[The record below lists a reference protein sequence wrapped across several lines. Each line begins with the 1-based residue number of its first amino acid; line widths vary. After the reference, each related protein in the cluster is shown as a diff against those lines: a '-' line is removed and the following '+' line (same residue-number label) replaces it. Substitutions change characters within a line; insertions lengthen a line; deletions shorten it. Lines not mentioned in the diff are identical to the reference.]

1 MWMEYSADDIEV
13 AGTLQYLAYI
23 CTALITFWT
32 YDYICSLHDE
42 WTFLLRSRFT
52 KVKCLYIIA
61 RYVPF
66 FLIASDICLTLTPN
80 ENPKACRIF
89 IIIYSCFAVI
99 SLTCSECISPS
110 SRHKRTPDPI
120 HPGFFV
126 LRTYVLWS
134 NDRIVLV
141 AMLSTL
147 FATIV
152 SFIGIWFS
160 AIATS
165 QYSTSSAI
173 PGIPGITGGYRTS
186 GSVKLYLPFVLLF
199 VFQLGLVSLTL
210 IRATQDWRS
219 TRYPLHAALVKHNIF
234 YYACGLLFSALNILV
249 PLAFPNVCKPADT
262 LQYGVIIIDVSHTQ
276 SAYHS
281 FLEDLEVFILAILAT
296 RMHLYLWHIDN
307 NLRDFDASMCISMS
321 GMLPAA

>member
-13 AGTLQYLAYI
+13 ARTLQYLAYI

-42 WTFLLRSRFT
+42 IYCSKWTFLLQSRFT

-66 FLIASDICLTLTPN
+66 FLIVSDICLTLTPN
-80 ENPKACRIF
+80 ENPKACKIS

-99 SLTCSECISPS
+99 SLTCSEC
-110 SRHKRTPDPI
+110 
-120 HPGFFV
+120 FFA

-249 PLAFPNVCKPADT
+249 PLAFPN
-262 LQYGVIIIDVSHTQ
+262 

-296 RMHLYLWHIDN
+296 RMHLYLWYIDN
-307 NLRDFDASMCISMS
+307 NLRDLDASMSIPMS
-321 GMLPAA
+321 DMLPAA